1 MITESCINII
11 EPNDQDVIKI
21 PKDVPLIDFEDYDL
35 LDDKDRNKYIQD
47 LERHIRSSYEYRAM
61 VNYLREYMN
70 MNTCAFM
77 PMITNEATRKIRIE
91 IHHSP
96 FTLRD
101 ICVIIFNKRSRNMES
116 LTIESVAYE
125 VMYVHYSLMVGL
137 IPLCET
143 VHELVH
149 NQYIFVPTNKVY
161 GYYKQFAKTYYD
173 YIDPELLD
181 RLDELERLTLEGTYN
196 DTYKTV
202 LEKKYITIDMEGMN
216 QFEELHNLQTMLKNR
231 LSALRG
237 DSQEVPNQEY
247 QNSALLHPENFK

>member
-1 MITESCINII
+1 
-11 EPNDQDVIKI
+11 
-21 PKDVPLIDFEDYDL
+21 
-35 LDDKDRNKYIQD
+35 
-47 LERHIRSSYEYRAM
+47 
-61 VNYLREYMN
+61 
-70 MNTCAFM
+70 
-77 PMITNEATRKIRIE
+77 
-91 IHHSP
+91 
-96 FTLRD
+96 
-101 ICVIIFNKRSRNMES
+101 MES

-161 GYYKQFAKTYYD
+161 GYYKQFVKTYYD

-181 RLDELERLTLEGTYN
+181 RLDELERLTVEGTYN

>member
-1 MITESCINII
+1 MITESCMMTLQ
-11 EPNDQDVIKI
+11 PNENDVVII
-21 PKDVPLIDFEDYDL
+21 PKNVPQMEIEEYDL
-35 LDDKDRNKYIQD
+35 MDDKDRNKYIAD

-61 VNYLREYMN
+61 VQYLREYMN
-70 MNTCAFM
+70 MNSCAFM
-77 PMITNEATRKIRIE
+77 PNITNENNRKIKIE

-101 ICVIIFNKRSRNMES
+101 ICVTVVNKRSRCLES

-137 IPLCET
+137 IPLSET

-161 GYYKQFAKTYYD
+161 GYYKNFVKAYYD

-181 RLDELERLTLEGTYN
+181 RLDELEKLTKEGTYN
-196 DTYKTV
+196 EVYKQV
-202 LEKKYITIDMEGMN
+202 LEKKYITIDMEGYN
-216 QFEELHNLQTMLKNR
+216 TFEELHNLQTMLKDR
-231 LSALRG
+231 LTSLREAG
-237 DSQEVPNQEY
+237 SQPPNQQY
-247 QNSALLHPENFK
+247 QDPPLLHPENL